1 MRELLTALSA
11 AYLTYVVI
19 ESQLPPVEWVRER
32 VLTHAGTTIRYLLAC
47 WWCTGMWVSAGVV
60 LWSLVFN
67 VELRAPVLLI
77 FADAFVVGVFG
88 EIYQFIHWVRTRF
101 SQRVVS

>member
-1 MRELLTALSA
+1 
-11 AYLTYVVI
+11 
-19 ESQLPPVEWVRER
+19 
-32 VLTHAGTTIRYLLAC
+32 
-47 WWCTGMWVSAGVV
+47 MWVSAGVV

-77 FADAFVVGVFG
+77 FADAFVVGMFG

-101 SQRVVS
+101 AQRVVS